1 MGRLVSPVLQ
11 ALGQAVLRRFVVR
24 HTGEAIGAGSVC
36 IQVYVDDVFL
46 LERAESEEGGES
58 EEHSDGR

>member
-11 ALGQAVLRRFVVR
+11 AFGQAVLHRFVVR
-24 HTGEAIGAGSVC
+24 HTGDAIGAGSKC
-36 IQVYVDDVFL
+36 IWVYVNDVFL
-46 LERAESEEGGES
+46 PEQAESEEGGGS